1 MFTRISNRYD
11 GSRSTD
17 MRIRA
22 AAAAEAFTS
31 VFSSIQPGATGRQIA
46 DATADAADA
55 AYDMV
60 ADTELQ
66 QRNNTINGVNEN
78 QENGTSSS
86 EEESSASV
94 GGPPVSDAV
103 LYQRV
108 YFMPVL
114 AAYVVG
120 LVTAFAANSITGL
133 GQPALVSHQ
142 YGLSLASALV

>member
-1 MFTRISNRYD
+1 
-11 GSRSTD
+11 

-31 VFSSIQPGATGRQIA
+31 VFSQIQPGATGRQIA

-55 AYDMV
+55 AYDNV
-60 ADTELQ
+60 ADLELR
-66 QRNNTINGVNEN
+66 QRNNTTNGVNEN
-78 QENGTSSS
+78 QENGTSSAS
-86 EEESSASV
+86 EGEDGSASV

-114 AAYVVG
+114 VAYVVG
-120 LVTAFAANSITGL
+120 LTTAFAANSITGL
-133 GQPALVSHQ
+133 GQPALVSWDWGPHFHMFIF
-142 YGLSLASALV
+142 LMTRRV